1 MSSIPQTTGNG
12 NSVSDFATKFIKRFH
27 VGKLL
32 FQCNAGKEKGIPV
45 MDIFRYLFCMMFS
58 DRSIYMQMK
67 TGTFG
72 ETFSKNTIYRFLN
85 DTRINW
91 QRFTTLLSAG
101 IICHFMKPLTNEKRS
116 DVFIVDDSLFD
127 RSRSK
132 KVEMLARVFDHC
144 SMKYK
149 SGFRML
155 TLGWSDG
162 NSFVPVR
169 HCLLSAAED
178 KNLLC
183 GGKQYDGRSLAGRRR
198 RQSRRKAT
206 DVMVELLHSAQC
218 AGITARYVLF
228 DSWFSAPKTMI
239 ALKNQEHLDTIAMVK
254 KSKTKYLYNS
264 EKLNVKEIY
273 SRNKKR
279 RGRSRYLLSV
289 FVDVGKDGE
298 SIPARLVYVRNKGN
312 RKDWLV
318 LISTDTQLSEE
329 EIIRIYGKRW
339 DIEVFF
345 KACKSY
351 LNLVKEYRGISYDAM
366 NAHVAIVFSRYMMLS
381 VAQRENEDDR
391 TICELCFCLLDEMED
406 ITFSRAM
413 CIILDA
419 LMDAVME
426 YFHITEAQLEE
437 FTSSFIHRLPQ
448 YMQEALGRGNLL
460 HDSILWA

>member
-1 MSSIPQTTGNG
+1 MD
-12 NSVSDFATKFIKRFH
+12 VFRF
-27 VGKLL
+27 
-32 FQCNAGKEKGIPV
+32 
-45 MDIFRYLFCMMFS
+45 LFCMMFS
-58 DRSIYMQMK
+58 DRSFYMQMK
-67 TGTFG
+67 TGTFREG
-72 ETFSKNTIYRFLN
+72 FSKNTIYRFLN
-85 DTRINW
+85 NARTNW
-91 QRFTTLLSAG
+91 QRFTTLLSAD
-101 IICHFMKPLTNEKRS
+101 IINGFMKPLTDEKRK

-132 KVEMLARVFDHC
+132 KTELLARVFDHC
-144 SMKYK
+144 SMKYRA
-149 SGFRML
+149 GFRML

-162 NSFVPVR
+162 NSFVPVN

-183 GGKQYDGRSLAGRRR
+183 EGNACDGRSLAGRRR
-198 RQSRRKAT
+198 LQARRKAT
-206 DVMVELLHSAQC
+206 DVMVELIHSARC

-239 ALKNQEHLDTIAMVK
+239 ALKNQEHLDTIAMVR
-254 KSKTKYLYNS
+254 KSKTKYLYNG

-289 FVDVGKDGE
+289 PVTVEKDGE
-298 SIPARLVYVRNKGN
+298 SIQAKFVYVRNKSK

-318 LISTDTQLSEE
+318 IVSTDTGLSEE
-329 EIIRIYGKRW
+329 EIIRVYGKRW

-366 NAHVAIVFSRYMMLS
+366 NAHVAIVFSRYMMQS
-381 VAQRENEDDR
+381 VAQRENEDDK

-406 ITFSRAM
+406 ITFSRSM
-413 CIILDA
+413 CIIIDT

-437 FTSSFIHRLPQ
+437 FTASFIQRLPQ
-448 YMQEALGRGNLL
+448 YMQEALERKE
-460 HDSILWA
+460 IAA

>member
-1 MSSIPQTTGNG
+1 
-12 NSVSDFATKFIKRFH
+12 
-27 VGKLL
+27 
-32 FQCNAGKEKGIPV
+32 
-45 MDIFRYLFCMMFS
+45 
-58 DRSIYMQMK
+58 
-67 TGTFG
+67 
-72 ETFSKNTIYRFLN
+72 
-85 DTRINW
+85 
-91 QRFTTLLSAG
+91 
-101 IICHFMKPLTNEKRS
+101 
-116 DVFIVDDSLFD
+116 
-127 RSRSK
+127 
-132 KVEMLARVFDHC
+132 
-144 SMKYK
+144 
-149 SGFRML
+149 ML

-162 NSFVPVR
+162 NSFVPVN

-183 GGKQYDGRSLAGRRR
+183 EGNACDGRSLAGRRR
-198 RQSRRKAT
+198 LQARRKAT
-206 DVMVELLHSAQC
+206 DVMVELIHSARC

-239 ALKNQEHLDTIAMVK
+239 ALKNQEHLDTIAMVR
-254 KSKTKYLYNS
+254 KSKTKYLYNG

-289 FVDVGKDGE
+289 PVTVEKDGE
-298 SIPARLVYVRNKGN
+298 SIQAKFVYVRNKSK

-318 LISTDTQLSEE
+318 IVSTDTGLSEE
-329 EIIRIYGKRW
+329 EIIRVYGKRW

-381 VAQRENEDDR
+381 VAQRENEDDK

-406 ITFSRAM
+406 ITFSRSM
-413 CIILDA
+413 CIIIDT

-437 FTSSFIHRLPQ
+437 FTASFIQRLPQ
-448 YMQEALGRGNLL
+448 YMQEALERKE
-460 HDSILWA
+460 IAA

>member
-1 MSSIPQTTGNG
+1 MSSIPQITDDG
-12 NSVSDFATKFIKRFH
+12 NSISDFATKFMKRFH
-27 VGKLL
+27 IGCLL
-32 FQCNAGKEKGIPV
+32 FKCNAGKEKGIPV

-58 DRSIYMQMK
+58 NRSIYMQMK
-67 TGTFG
+67 TGTFEG
-72 ETFSKNTIYRFLN
+72 AFSKNTIYRFLN
-85 DTRINW
+85 DTRVNW
-91 QRFTTLLSAG
+91 QRFTTLLSAE
-101 IICHFMKPLTNEKRS
+101 IICRFMKPLTDEKRK

-144 SMKYK
+144 SMKYR

-162 NSFVPVR
+162 NSFIPVS
-169 HCLLSAAED
+169 HSLLSAAED

-183 GGKQYDGRSLAGRRR
+183 GSKRYDGRSLAGRRR
-198 RQSRRKAT
+198 LQSRRKAT
-206 DVMVELLHSAQC
+206 EVMVELIHSAQC

-228 DSWFSAPKTMI
+228 DSWFSAPKTVM
-239 ALKNQEHLDTIAMVK
+239 ALKKQEHLDTIAMMK
-254 KSKTKYLYNS
+254 KSKTKFTYQG
-264 EKLNVKEIY
+264 ERLNVKEIY
-273 SRNKKR
+273 SRNRKR

-289 FVDVGKDGE
+289 SVDVEKDGE
-298 SIPARLVYVRNKGN
+298 SIPVKLVYVRNKGN
-312 RKDWLV
+312 RRDYLV

-406 ITFSRAM
+406 ITFSRSM
-413 CIILDA
+413 CIIIDA
-419 LMDAVME
+419 LMDTVME

-437 FTSSFIHRLPQ
+437 FTASFVQRLPK
-448 YMQEALGRGNLL
+448 YMQDALERRQ
-460 HDSILWA
+460 IAA

>member
-1 MSSIPQTTGNG
+1 
-12 NSVSDFATKFIKRFH
+12 
-27 VGKLL
+27 
-32 FQCNAGKEKGIPV
+32 
-45 MDIFRYLFCMMFS
+45 
-58 DRSIYMQMK
+58 MQMK

-72 ETFSKNTIYRFLN
+72 ERFSKNTIYRFLN
-85 DTRINW
+85 NARTNW
-91 QRFTTLLSAG
+91 QRFTTLLSAD
-101 IICHFMKPLTNEKRS
+101 IINGFMKPLTDEKHK

-132 KVEMLARVFDHC
+132 KTELPARVFDHC
-144 SMKYK
+144 SIKYRA
-149 SGFRML
+149 GFRML

-162 NSFVPVR
+162 NSFVPVS

-183 GGKQYDGRSLAGRRR
+183 EGKACDGRSLAGRRR
-198 RQSRRKAT
+198 LQARRKAT
-206 DVMVELLHSAQC
+206 DVMVELIHSARY

-239 ALKNQEHLDTIAMVK
+239 ALKNQEYLDTIAMVK
-254 KSKTKYLYNS
+254 KGRTKYLYNG

-279 RGRSRYLLSV
+279 RGSSRYLLSMPV
-289 FVDVGKDGE
+289 TVQKNDE
-298 SIPARLVYVRNKGN
+298 SIPAKFVYVRNKSK

-318 LISTDTQLSEE
+318 IVSTDTELSEE
-329 EIIRIYGKRW
+329 EIIRVYGKRW

-351 LNLVKEYRGISYDAM
+351 LKLVKEYRGISYDAM

-381 VAQRENEDDR
+381 VAQRETR
-391 TICELCFCLLDEMED
+391 TIGHELCFCLLDEMED
-406 ITFSRAM
+406 ITFSRSM
-413 CIILDA
+413 CIIMDA

-426 YFHITEAQLEE
+426 FHITEAQLEE
-437 FTSSFIHRLPQ
+437 FTASFIQRLPK
-448 YMQEALGRGNLL
+448 YMQEALERKE
-460 HDSILWA
+460 IAE

>member
-1 MSSIPQTTGNG
+1 MSSIPQKTDNG
-12 NSVSDFATKFIKRFH
+12 NNVSDFATRFMKRFH
-27 VGKLL
+27 LGKLL
-32 FQCNAGKEKGIPV
+32 FKCNAGKEKGIPV
-45 MDIFRYLFCMMFS
+45 MDIFRYLFYMMFS
-58 DRSIYMQMK
+58 DRSVYMQMK
-67 TGTFG
+67 TGTFEG
-72 ETFSKNTIYRFLN
+72 EFSKNTIYRFLN
-85 DTRINW
+85 NARTNW
-91 QRFTTLLSAG
+91 QRFTTLLSAA
-101 IICHFMKPLTNEKRS
+101 IINDFLKPLTDEKRK
-116 DVFIVDDSLFD
+116 DVFIIDDSLFD

-132 KVEMLARVFDHC
+132 KVELLARVFDHC
-144 SMKYK
+144 SMKYR

-162 NSFVPVR
+162 NSFVPVS

-183 GGKQYDGRSLAGRRR
+183 GGKVCDGRSLAGRRR
-198 RQSRRKAT
+198 LQARRKAT
-206 DVMVELLHSAQC
+206 DVMVELVHSARC
-218 AGITARYVLF
+218 SGIAARYVLF
-228 DSWFSAPKTMI
+228 DSWFSAPKTI
-239 ALKNQEHLDTIAMVK
+239 LALKKQEHLDTIAMIK
-254 KSKTKYLYNS
+254 KGKTQYLYNG

-273 SRNKKR
+273 SRNRKR

-289 FVDVGKDGE
+289 PVTIEKDGE
-298 SIPARLVYVRNKGN
+298 SIPAKFVYVRNKGN

-318 LISTDTQLSEE
+318 IVSTDTELSEE
-329 EIIRIYGKRW
+329 EVIRVYGKRW

-406 ITFSRAM
+406 ITFSRSMRIIIDAM
-413 CIILDA
+413 
-419 LMDAVME
+419 MDAVME

-437 FTSSFIHRLPQ
+437 FTANFIQRLPQ
-448 YMQEALGRGNLL
+448 YMLKALGREE
-460 HDSILWA
+460 ITV